1 MRVKSEASYNTA
13 LMAVRSTVIYADTA
27 VAHNNTILLRPASE
41 NEATLQPTT
50 VTLTL
55 LRILKL
61 IN

>member
-1 MRVKSEASYNTA
+1 
-13 LMAVRSTVIYADTA
+13 MAVRSTVIYADTA